1 MNWRMC
7 LTVFIGLI
15 GATLIGCSD
24 DDSSVDP
31 DPLPSIVIIYQ
42 ADSSWAEIFADL
54 LTGEDFDV
62 SLLEINNVATANFSR
77 TSLIIVESRTG
88 SGYDWGTPAAVS
100 AIKNSG
106 KPVLGLGPGGARLF
120 GQMGL
125 SINWGHAWVNSDTTS
140 TDTAATCVKIM
151 DPTFEVFT
159 TPIPFHIPPDSIVA
173 LYYQSGYIG
182 EYAPELA
189 DSVLLLGREPVDTAH
204 YTLTAEGRCALW
216 GFTNSPT
223 SMTAAGYSLFINI
236 VAYMAD

>member
-1 MNWRMC
+1 MKRRLW
-7 LTVFIGLI
+7 LSVFIGVF
-15 GATLIGCSD
+15 GAVVVGCSED
-24 DDSSVDP
+24 DDGVDV
-31 DPLPSIVIIYQ
+31 DPLPSVVIIYQ
-42 ADSSWAEIFADL
+42 ADSSWAEDYADM
-54 LTGEDFDV
+54 LTGTDFDV
-62 SLLEINNVATANFSR
+62 SLLEINDVASANLSQ
-77 TSLIIVESRTG
+77 TSLIVVDSRTG
-88 SGYDWGTPAAVS
+88 SGYEWGTPAAVA

-106 KPVLGLGPGGARLF
+106 KPVLGLGFGGARLF

-140 TDTAATCVKIM
+140 TEKAATCVKIM
-151 DPTFEVFT
+151 VPAFEAFT
-159 TPIPFHIPPDSIVA
+159 TPTPFHIPPDWIVE

-204 YTLTAEGRCALW
+204 YTLTAEGRCMLW

-223 SMTAAGYSLFINI
+223 SMTPTGYSLFINI